1 MVAAMT
7 AMISSET
14 HRQAVSQSDDLLVWI
29 LAWSELVAFAALLTG
44 FVVASW
50 FQPEVFAA
58 GKARL
63 HHDIA
68 LANTVILLV
77 SGWFAA
83 LAPRSGSVG
92 RQRLAVL
99 AAATGGILFVAVK
112 LYEYRAEGAS
122 QLAVDVFSQLYVL
135 ITGFHLAHVLFG
147 ALVLALTARFPSPEN
162 IHLMTTLWHVIDI
175 VWLVMFPV
183 IYLL

>member
-7 AMISSET
+7 AMISSEP
-14 HRQAVSQSDDLLVWI
+14 HGQAAPQSDDLLVWI

-44 FVVASW
+44 FVMASW
-50 FQPEVFAA
+50 FQPELFAA

-63 HHDIA
+63 HQDIA

-83 LAPRSGSVG
+83 LAARSGTAR
-92 RQRLAVL
+92 RQRLALL
-99 AAATGGILFVAVK
+99 AAAAGGILFVALK

-122 QLAVDVFSQLYVL
+122 LLAEDAFSQLYVL
-135 ITGFHLAHVLFG
+135 ISGFHLAHVLFG
-147 ALVLALTARFPSPEN
+147 ALVLALMARFPSPEN

-183 IYLL
+183 VYLL